1 VTGEDSDMDDE
12 DNLKVAFDGVM
23 AQFINSRQP
32 SHMQQNL
39 DERLV
44 KTWKGFIGR

>member
-1 VTGEDSDMDDE
+1 MDDA
-12 DNLKVAFDGVM
+12 DNIKAVFNNVM
-23 AQFINSRQP
+23 AQFLNSRQP

-44 KTWKGFIGR
+44 KTWKGFLGA